1 MTLNSSIFADTETG
15 REVRIRVEG
24 KGSFQCSP
32 ALKEFSRKMIEE
44 GRREFVID
52 LKDCPAMDSTFMGTL
67 AGIATRIRDAGG
79 GDLWV
84 VNRNERNTELLSG
97 LGLDALFSEKPAP
110 VELNGGKAEPLHHV
124 ADKDTTRAVMHEAH
138 TICVAVNPKNAE
150 KFKDVLE
157 TLKASAAKA
166 GQS

>member
-1 MTLNSSIFADTETG
+1 MSLNPSIFADTETG

-32 ALKEFSRKMIEE
+32 ALRNFSVKMIEE
-44 GRREFVID
+44 GRREFIID

-67 AGIATRIRDAGG
+67 AGIATRIREAGG

-84 VNRNERNTELLSG
+84 VNRNERNSELLTG
-97 LGLDALFSEKPAP
+97 LGLDALFSDKPVPAA
-110 VELNGGKAEPLHHV
+110 LNGAKAEPLHHA
-124 ADKDTTRAVMHEAH
+124 ADKDATRAVMHEAH
-138 TICVAVNPKNAE
+138 AICIAVNPDNAE

-166 GQS
+166 GKS